1 MECSSVTHIT
11 AFLTKQLTP
20 SHLPA
25 EGLPLALDE
34 NQLARRWNVS
44 VKTLRRWRSEHI
56 GPTYCKLGQ
65 RTTYLLGDIEAFE
78 RRVARNPCSVSSGD
92 RGHA

>member
-1 MECSSVTHIT
+1 MINTTLSSSDRDARSRLIDGETI
-11 AFLTKQLTP
+11 
-20 SHLPA
+20 S
-25 EGLPLALDE
+25 LALNE
-34 NQLARRWNVS
+34 AQLARRWNVS

-78 RRVARNPCSVSSGD
+78 RRVARNPCSVGGGD